1 MKPIRHILL
10 SLAALACVLPTSA
23 QTARKTKTCT
33 ASDMVLIYAGGA
45 RNRNWSV
52 DRMKDY
58 VSYTDRDGKAHWL
71 FDGFLL
77 LEIRDIGPGSAEVA
91 FDPGHKNEDGSILPA
106 ATQADWLKLIDYYF
120 SEGQVIDAIE
130 RSGRGGVADARRSA
144 LETADR
150 RLDPQPDRL
159 QAADRPK
166 GRHDLLGRHRQPRI
180 GLFGRSRPRTG
191 LPLVY
196 RPSAEPLQAGQ
207 VPACRTGRILL
218 G

>member
-130 RSGRGGVADARRSA
+130 RSVEEASQTLGVPPSRSSTSSRSPKRAARPTGASST
-144 LETADR
+144 TAYWTFR
-150 RLDPQPDRL
+150 TKPTAHWP
-159 QAADRPK
+159 AAGISTK
-166 GRHDLLGRHRQPRI
+166 
-180 GLFGRSRPRTG
+180 
-191 LPLVY
+191 
-196 RPSAEPLQAGQ
+196 
-207 VPACRTGRILL
+207 C
-218 G
+218 

>member
-130 RSGRGGVADARRSA
+130 RSVEEASQTLGVPPSKRQIVVSIPNPIVYKQPIAQKGGTTYWGVIDNRVLDFSD
-144 LETADR
+144 EADR
-150 RLDPQPDRL
+150 AL
-159 QAADRPK
+159 
-166 GRHDLLGRHRQPRI
+166 
-180 GLFGRSRPRTG
+180 
-191 LPLVY
+191 
-196 RPSAEPLQAGQ
+196 
-207 VPACRTGRILL
+207 ACRW
-218 G
+218 

>member
-106 ATQADWLKLIDYYF
+106 ATQADWLSTWSIYQRQA
-120 SEGQVIDAIE
+120 SA
-130 RSGRGGVADARRSA
+130 RSA
-144 LETADR
+144 SSEKSNT
-150 RLDPQPDRL
+150 RLSMTPQ
-159 QAADRPK
+159 
-166 GRHDLLGRHRQPRI
+166 
-180 GLFGRSRPRTG
+180 
-191 LPLVY
+191 
-196 RPSAEPLQAGQ
+196 
-207 VPACRTGRILL
+207 
-218 G
+218 

>member
-77 LEIRDIGPGSAEVA
+77 LEIRDIGP
-91 FDPGHKNEDGSILPA
+91 A
-106 ATQADWLKLIDYYF
+106 APKWPSTRDTRTKT
-120 SEGQVIDAIE
+120 V
-130 RSGRGGVADARRSA
+130 RS
-144 LETADR
+144 
-150 RLDPQPDRL
+150 
-159 QAADRPK
+159 
-166 GRHDLLGRHRQPRI
+166 
-180 GLFGRSRPRTG
+180 SRPPR
-191 LPLVY
+191 
-196 RPSAEPLQAGQ
+196 RPIGSN
-207 VPACRTGRILL
+207 
-218 G
+218 

>member
-130 RSGRGGVADARRSA
+130 RSVEEASQTLGVPPSKRQIVVSIPNPIVYKQPIAQKGGTTYWGVIDNRVLDFSD
-144 LETADR
+144 EADR
-150 RLDPQPDRL
+150 AL
-159 QAADRPK
+159 
-166 GRHDLLGRHRQPRI
+166 
-180 GLFGRSRPRTG
+180 
-191 LPLVY
+191 
-196 RPSAEPLQAGQ
+196 
-207 VPACRTGRILL
+207 ACRWYIDQVLSRFKQA
-218 G
+218 